1 MKDMI
6 VVKVD
11 VDELE
16 EVAASQKIQAMPTF
30 LFFKC
35 GDLFRLRSIIYKTR
49 IYSRKGKKSESIN
62 ETIPNIKNGQLL
74 GKVEGAIEHAVRAQI
89 AACLK
94 K

>member
-35 GDLFRLRSIIYKTR
+35 GDLFRLRIYKTR
-49 IYSRKGKKSESIN
+49 IHSRKGKKSDSIN
-62 ETIPNIKNGQLL
+62 KTIPNIKNGQLL